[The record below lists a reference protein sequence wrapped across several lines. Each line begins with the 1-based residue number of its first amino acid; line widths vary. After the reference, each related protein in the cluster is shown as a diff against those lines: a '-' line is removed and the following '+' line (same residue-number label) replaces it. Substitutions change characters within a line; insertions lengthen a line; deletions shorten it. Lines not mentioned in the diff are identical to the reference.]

1 MIQRAELRAKLI
13 EEQLQRE
20 AQAQDEAGVRVDEH
34 DAEISSKMERTMRKI
49 YGAEPR
55 NTMTSTQTHG
65 EPGRE
70 LSITKSQSKHTA
82 GFAPEVHEQ
91 MIQRAE
97 LRAKLIEEQLQRE
110 AQAQDE
116 TGVPVDEH
124 NLSTQRACTGS
135 CPMPTESQSP
145 FAASCLIDYGES
157 ARGGGGGGG
166 GVMDGAEAAG
176 SVMADDAA
184 VIVVGDAVPDTE
196 PDGVAEAGDVVTV
209 ADGVATGTAIVVVG
223 MTTGTTTAT
232 VGVCEIEV
240 L

>member
-1 MIQRAELRAKLI
+1 MTSSQSTRTANFTPEVREQMIQRAELRAKLI

-55 NTMTSTQTHG
+55 NTMTSTQAHG
-65 EPGRE
+65 EPRRE
-70 LSITKSQSKHTA
+70 ASMTESKSKHTA

-116 TGVPVDEH
+116 AGVPVDEH
-124 NLSTQRACTGS
+124 DAEISSKMERTMRKIQAAEQRET
-135 CPMPTESQSP
+135 
-145 FAASCLIDYGES
+145 
-157 ARGGGGGGG
+157 
-166 GVMDGAEAAG
+166 VM
-176 SVMADDAA
+176 SVQPDSHVAA
-184 VIVVGDAVPDTE
+184 VGISS
-196 PDGVAEAGDVVTV
+196 
-209 ADGVATGTAIVVVG
+209 I
-223 MTTGTTTAT
+223 M
-232 VGVCEIEV
+232 
-240 L
+240 